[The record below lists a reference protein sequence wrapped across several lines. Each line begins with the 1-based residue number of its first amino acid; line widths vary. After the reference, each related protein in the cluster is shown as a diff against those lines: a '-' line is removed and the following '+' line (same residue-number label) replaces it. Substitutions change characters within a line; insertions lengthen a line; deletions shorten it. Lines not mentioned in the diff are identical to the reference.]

1 MIDTPTQRKARGAF
15 FTPSELSAFVAE
27 WALRHPNDI
36 VLEPSC
42 GEAGFLLS
50 ASERLE
56 ALGAP
61 NIDDQMHGIELFGPS
76 ATAAAALLQERGH
89 QPTIE
94 RADFF
99 DVPSQPTYDAVIGN
113 PPYVRYQ
120 NFAGAAREKGLRAAM
135 AQGVRLTGLASS
147 WAAFTVHAAQFLKPG
162 GRLGLVLPAELLTVK
177 YAAEVR
183 QFLLGRFARVRL
195 VIFDEL
201 LFPGVLEEV
210 VLLLAEGTGGSSSF
224 EVYQARDAAEL
235 ATVIWESE
243 HRWTRY
249 TPDRTGKW
257 TPALLLP
264 DAVAGYRELVASDGF
279 VPMIEWGET
288 YLGAVT
294 GNNRYFTLTKEQV
307 RVAGLAENELLRIS
321 PPGSRHL
328 RDLSLSGSDWDALT
342 TAGEPCYLFYP
353 DSANLS
359 PAAKRYIAQGEA
371 ANCHTTYKCRNRQP
385 WWRVPLVQ
393 QPDLL
398 LTYMDQHRPRFATN
412 LANVYHLNSLYGV
425 TFDPGLRDLGREL
438 VPLAAVNT
446 LTMLGAEIVGR
457 AYGGGMLKLEPK
469 EADNL
474 PVPSPDL
481 VRAASKDLR
490 RIQPFVSDALR
501 RGDLAAATQRTDQ
514 VLLSGHLGLS
524 EDALSSLR
532 GARET
537 LFNRRALRGRTPHGA

>member
-1 MIDTPTQRKARGAF
+1 LIDSPTQRKARGAF
-15 FTPSELSAFVAE
+15 FTPPELSAFVAE
-27 WALRHPNDI
+27 WALRHPDDL

-56 ALGAP
+56 ALGASSIG
-61 NIDDQMHGIELFGPS
+61 NQMRGVEVFGPS
-76 ATAAAALLQERGH
+76 ATAAAALLNDRGH
-89 QPTIE
+89 QPIIE

-99 DVPSQPTYDAVIGN
+99 DVPSQAVYDAVIGN

-177 YAAEVR
+177 YAAAVR

-195 VIFDEL
+195 VTFDEL

-210 VLLLAEGTGGSSSF
+210 VLLLAEGSGGSSSF

-235 ATVIWESE
+235 GAMIWESDD
-243 HRWTRY
+243 RWTRY

-257 TPALLLP
+257 TAALLPP
-264 DAVAGYRELVASDGF
+264 DAVADYRKHVTSGGF
-279 VPMIEWGET
+279 LPLIEWGET

-294 GNNRYFTLTKEQV
+294 GNNRYFTLTAEQV
-307 RVAGLAENELLRIS
+307 RAAGLAPHEVLPIS
-321 PPGSRHL
+321 PPGSRHV
-328 RDLSLSGSDWDALT
+328 RDLSFTDGDWDALT
-342 TAGEPCYLFYP
+342 EAGEACYLFYP
-353 DSANLS
+353 DLAHLS
-359 PAAKRYIAQGEA
+359 PSARRYIAQGEA
-371 ANCHTTYKCRNRQP
+371 AGYQTTYKCRNRQP
-385 WWRVPLVQ
+385 WWRTPLVP
-393 QPDLL
+393 QPDLF

-412 LANVYHLNSLYGV
+412 LANAYHLNSLYGV
-425 TFDPGLRDLGREL
+425 TLSPPLRDLGREL

-446 LTMLGAEIVGR
+446 LSMLGAEIVGR

-474 PVPSPDL
+474 PMPSPDL
-481 VRAASKDLR
+481 VRAASEDLR

-501 RGDLAAATQRTDQ
+501 RGDLTAAAGLTDQ
-514 VLLSGHLGLS
+514 VLLTGHMGMSADTLNT
-524 EDALSSLR
+524 LR

-537 LFNRRALRGRTPHGA
+537 LFNRRASRGKSPHGA